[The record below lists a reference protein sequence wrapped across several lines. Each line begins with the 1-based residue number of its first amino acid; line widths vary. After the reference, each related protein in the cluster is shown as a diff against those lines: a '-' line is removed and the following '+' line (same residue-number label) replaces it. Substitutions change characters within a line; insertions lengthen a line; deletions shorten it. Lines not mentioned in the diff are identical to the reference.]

1 MLNLKNVKRGYEL
14 HIPTKFS
21 EINFEALKDVISN
34 VNVSEYYAVIAL
46 CQSFGT
52 FQLATLGAKS
62 NKDMNIPVSC
72 NFVKANDP
80 NNKINA
86 NAGDKLIISRSDL
99 EMSVHLP
106 INFGLST
113 SVIASTIEENPEVR
127 TALRNGP
134 ADENGRPINELI
146 AVEFKLVPL
155 TAIKAVLSREKAHSD
170 IYKSVIKEEAAE

>member
-1 MLNLKNVKRGYEL
+1 MLNLKNAKRGYEL
-14 HIPTKFS
+14 HIPTRFS
-21 EINFEALKDVISN
+21 EINFEALKNVISN

-86 NAGDKLIISRSDL
+86 KAGDKLIISRSDL

-134 ADENGRPINELI
+134 ADENGNPINELI

-155 TAIKAVLSREKAHSD
+155 TAIKATIDRSRSFVD
-170 IYKSVIKEEAAE
+170 IYRTTISK